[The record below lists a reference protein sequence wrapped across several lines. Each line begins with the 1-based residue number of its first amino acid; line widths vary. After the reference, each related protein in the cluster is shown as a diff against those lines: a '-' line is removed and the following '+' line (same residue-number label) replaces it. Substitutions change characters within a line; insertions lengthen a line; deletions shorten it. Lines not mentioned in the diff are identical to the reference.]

1 MALSKDTIASSESLA
16 DFPFEQVIGSGGLA
30 IVWKFCF
37 FFLKK
42 NENMNLITNWT
53 VRYLNSFLQVL
64 TVAVVKGHRGR
75 FQERT

>member
-1 MALSKDTIASSESLA
+1 MPLSKDTIASSESLA

-42 NENMNLITNWT
+42 KNENMNLITNWT

-64 TVAVVKGHRGR
+64 TMAVVAKGHRGR
-75 FQERT
+75 FQ